1 MTGGHGSPGTPGV
14 TADGPPRP
22 AGGAAGAAPE
32 APGLGSG
39 PGARG
44 VLVAGGNSGIGLA
57 VAAAFAER
65 GDRVAGIGL
74 EPCSDPVYDAFLV
87 RDCAVPAEAGAAVA
101 EAEGVL
107 GRLDVLVLATAV
119 MPVASVVRTTDE
131 QWRSAIGATLDAAFH
146 LCRAALPRL
155 APGSAVVAVSS
166 VNAFLAAPGV
176 PAYAAAKGGLDA
188 FVRQLALE
196 YGPAGIRVN
205 SVAPG
210 LIGGEGLENAAEGY
224 PLGRT
229 GTPRDV
235 AEAVA
240 FLASPG
246 AAFITGAVLP
256 VDGGLSIASPAAYL
270 RPDLRARFLP

>member
-1 MTGGHGSPGTPGV
+1 MTPLPASPDPGP
-14 TADGPPRP
+14 AAP
-22 AGGAAGAAPE
+22 AGAE
-32 APGLGSG
+32 EPGG
-39 PGARG
+39 PRG
-44 VLVAGGNSGIGLA
+44 VLVAGGNSPIGRA
-57 VAAAFAER
+57 VAAAFAGR

-74 EPCSDPVYDAFLV
+74 EPCADPAYTGFLV
-87 RDCAVPAEAGAAVA
+87 RDCADPIRADEAVA
-101 EAEGVL
+101 EAHALL

-119 MPVASVVRTTDE
+119 MPVAPVVSTTDE
-131 QWRSAIGATLDAAFH
+131 QWRTALAATLDVAFH
-146 LCRAALPRL
+146 LCRSALPRM
-155 APGSAVVAVSS
+155 AAGAAVVAVGS
-166 VNAFLAAPGV
+166 VNAFLAAPGL

-240 FLASPG
+240 FLASPA
-246 AAFITGAVLP
+246 AAFITGVVLP

-270 RPDLRARFLP
+270 RPDLRARFLPPRATPPP

>member
-1 MTGGHGSPGTPGV
+1 MTVGGGSTRTPGLV
-14 TADGPPRP
+14 
-22 AGGAAGAAPE
+22 AGGAQE
-32 APGLGSG
+32 ASA

-57 VAAAFAER
+57 IAAAFAER

-74 EPCSDPVYDAFLV
+74 QPCADPVYDGFLV
-87 RDCAVPAEAGAAVA
+87 RDCAVPAEANAAVA
-101 EAEGVL
+101 EALGAL

-146 LCRAALPRL
+146 LCRAALPHL
-155 APGSAVVAVSS
+155 PPGSAVVAVSS

-210 LIGGEGLENAAEGY
+210 LIGGEGLRNAAEGY

-240 FLASPG
+240 FLASPS